1 MKNMTK
7 KLSDKKHKNFVKFEL
22 PYILLL
28 LPFAICFITFTVIPV
43 LSSIVL
49 SFTDFNMV
57 KINHF
62 VGFENYIRM
71 FTEDEVF
78 TIALKNTL
86 IIAVVTAPIGYI
98 LSFVIAWLI
107 NDLPRGVRAL
117 VTFIVYSPALTGN
130 IYFIWTYIFSGDSRG
145 LFNDVLLKLG
155 LISDPISW
163 LSDTKYNFT
172 IVLIVTIWLSFGS
185 GFLSFVAGLKA
196 LNRTYYEAAAI
207 DGLKNRWQ
215 ELYYVTFPQMGPQL
229 MFGAVMSIS
238 GAFAVGA
245 VNSALTGSPS
255 TDYSTHT
262 LLLHLTDVANVRY
275 EMGYASAVA
284 VVMFLIMVALW
295 KIISSVLKNFN
306 E

>member
-1 MKNMTK
+1 MKQQLN
-7 KLSDKKHKNFVKFEL
+7 KLSKKNFAKFEL

-28 LPFAICFITFTVIPV
+28 LPFAVCFIAFTIIPV
-43 LSSIVL
+43 LSSMAL
-49 SFTDFNMV
+49 SFTDFNLI

-62 VGFENYIRM
+62 VGFQNYIRM
-71 FTEDEVF
+71 FTDDEVF
-78 TIALKNTL
+78 VIALKNTL

-107 NDLPRGVRAL
+107 NDIPGPCRAL

-130 IYFIWTYIFSGDSRG
+130 VYFIWKYIFSGDSRG

-155 LISDPISW
+155 LISDPITW

-172 IVLIVTIWLSFGS
+172 IVMIVTIWLSFGS

-238 GAFAVGA
+238 SAFAVGA
-245 VNSALTGSPS
+245 VNQALTGSPS

-262 LLLHLTDVANVRY
+262 LLLHLTDVASVRY
-275 EMGYASAVA
+275 EMGYASAIA
-284 VVMFLIMVALW
+284 VVMFIIMIALW
-295 KIISSVLKNFN
+295 KIINSALKKFN

>member
-1 MKNMTK
+1 MKQQLNK
-7 KLSDKKHKNFVKFEL
+7 ISKKNFAKFEL

-28 LPFAICFITFTVIPV
+28 LPFAVCFIAFTIIPV
-43 LSSIVL
+43 LSSIAL
-49 SFTDFNMV
+49 SFTDFNLI

-62 VGFENYIRM
+62 VGLQNYIRM
-71 FTEDEVF
+71 FTDDEVF
-78 TIALKNTL
+78 VIALKNTL

-107 NDLPRGVRAL
+107 NDIPGPLRAL
-117 VTFIVYSPALTGN
+117 VTFIVYSPSLTGN
-130 IYFIWTYIFSGDSRG
+130 VYFIWKYIFSGDSRG

-155 LISDPISW
+155 LISDPITW

-172 IVLIVTIWLSFGS
+172 IVMIVTIWLSFGS

-238 GAFAVGA
+238 SAFAVGA
-245 VNSALTGSPS
+245 VNQALTGSPS

-262 LLLHLTDVANVRY
+262 LLLHLTDVASVRY
-275 EMGYASAVA
+275 EMGYASAIAVA
-284 VVMFLIMVALW
+284 MFIIMIVLW
-295 KIISSVLKNFN
+295 KIINSALKKFN

>member
-1 MKNMTK
+1 MKQQLNK
-7 KLSDKKHKNFVKFEL
+7 ISKKNFAKFEL

-28 LPFAICFITFTVIPV
+28 LPFAVCFIAFTIIPV
-43 LSSIVL
+43 LSSIAL
-49 SFTDFNMV
+49 SFTDFNLI

-62 VGFENYIRM
+62 VGLQNYIRM
-71 FTEDEVF
+71 FTDDEVF
-78 TIALKNTL
+78 VIALKNTL

-107 NDLPRGVRAL
+107 NDIPGPLRAL
-117 VTFIVYSPALTGN
+117 VTFIVYSPSLTGN
-130 IYFIWTYIFSGDSRG
+130 VYFIWKYIFSGDSRG

-155 LISDPISW
+155 LISDPITW
-163 LSDTKYNFT
+163 LNDTKYNFT
-172 IVLIVTIWLSFGS
+172 IVMIVTIWLSFGS

-238 GAFAVGA
+238 SAFAVGA
-245 VNSALTGSPS
+245 VNQALTGSPS

-275 EMGYASAVA
+275 EMGYASAIAVA
-284 VVMFLIMVALW
+284 MFIIMIVLW
-295 KIISSVLKNFN
+295 KIINSALKKFN

>member
-1 MKNMTK
+1 MKQQLNK
-7 KLSDKKHKNFVKFEL
+7 ISKKNFAKFEL

-28 LPFAICFITFTVIPV
+28 LPFAVCFIAFTIIPV
-43 LSSIVL
+43 LSSIAL
-49 SFTDFNMV
+49 SFTDFNLI

-62 VGFENYIRM
+62 VGLQNYIRM
-71 FTEDEVF
+71 FTDDEVF
-78 TIALKNTL
+78 VIALKNTL

-107 NDLPRGVRAL
+107 NDIPGPLRAL
-117 VTFIVYSPALTGN
+117 VTFIVYSPSLTGN
-130 IYFIWTYIFSGDSRG
+130 VYFIWKYIFSGDSRG

-155 LISDPISW
+155 LISDPITW

-172 IVLIVTIWLSFGS
+172 IVMIVTIWLSFGS

-238 GAFAVGA
+238 SAFAVGA
-245 VNSALTGSPS
+245 VNQALTGSPS

-262 LLLHLTDVANVRY
+262 LLLHLTDVASVRY
-275 EMGYASAVA
+275 EMGYASAIAVA
-284 VVMFLIMVALW
+284 MFIIMIALW
-295 KIISSVLKNFN
+295 KIINSALKKFN